1 MLREDTSLVLVQKAC
16 FLPFYNNKNTMNN
29 TWVLGSIV
37 MDNYYTVFDLTPA
50 DGSVSVG
57 VAKKNPKFDPF

>member
-1 MLREDTSLVLVQKAC
+1 MLREDTTLGIYDKVC
-16 FLPFYNNKNTMNN
+16 FLPFYNNKDTMNN

-50 DGSVSVG
+50 DGSVSIG
-57 VAKKNPKFDPF
+57 VAKKNTNFDP